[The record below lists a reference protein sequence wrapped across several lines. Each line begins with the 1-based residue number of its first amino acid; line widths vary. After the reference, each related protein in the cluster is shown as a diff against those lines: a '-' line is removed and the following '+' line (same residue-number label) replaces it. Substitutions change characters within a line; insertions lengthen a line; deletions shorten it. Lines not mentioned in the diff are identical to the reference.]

1 MAVLQYER
9 TDVVADSAERWL
21 TLAGTFSS
29 PLVRQVN
36 SHAAGWLTRAA
47 MWWVCCRS
55 EDDADRKALARA
67 KEQIARLESQL
78 GQLKVRQGRGRLK
91 Y

>member
-1 MAVLQYER
+1 
-9 TDVVADSAERWL
+9 
-21 TLAGTFSS
+21 
-29 PLVRQVN
+29 
-36 SHAAGWLTRAA
+36 